1 MLIPSV
7 NMKSIIVTGG
17 AGFIGSHLIDLLLT
31 KYPNYLIFNIDSLT
45 YASDL
50 NNCEK
55 FNDKENYQLIRCD
68 IRDKHKL
75 EEIFKKITPHG
86 VFHLAAESHVDN
98 SIENP
103 NLFVETNVLGTL
115 NLLNLSLKYSI
126 KRFLHVSTDE
136 VYGSLGIGDESSIEN
151 SLYKPR
157 SPYSASKAS
166 SDHLVQSFFSTYGLN
181 TVLTNCSNNF
191 GPHQHNEKLIPTI
204 IKSLVNR
211 KPIPIYGDGKNIRD
225 WLYVKDHCEALDL
238 VFHSGK
244 SGEKYNVGGD
254 NELTNLDLVKKIC
267 NLYDSI
273 QQEKE
278 DSNNLIEFV
287 KDRAGHDFR
296 YSINHNKIT
305 NELGW
310 LPDTSFKLSLLS
322 TLKYYIKKY
331 E

>member
-50 NNCEK
+50 SNCEK
-55 FNDKENYQLIRCD
+55 FNDKENYQLIKCD
-68 IRDKHKL
+68 IRDKDKL
-75 EEIFKKITPHG
+75 EKIFKKITPHG

-136 VYGSLGIGDESSIEN
+136 VYGSLGIGDESSTEN

-310 LPDTSFKLSLLS
+310 LPDTSFELSLLN

>member
-225 WLYVKDHCEALDL
+225 WLYVKNHCEALDL
-238 VFHSGK
+238 VFHNGK

>member
-1 MLIPSV
+1 
-7 NMKSIIVTGG
+7 MKSIIVTGG

-225 WLYVKDHCEALDL
+225 WLYVKNHCEALDL
-238 VFHSGK
+238 VFHNGK

>member
-238 VFHSGK
+238 VFHNGK